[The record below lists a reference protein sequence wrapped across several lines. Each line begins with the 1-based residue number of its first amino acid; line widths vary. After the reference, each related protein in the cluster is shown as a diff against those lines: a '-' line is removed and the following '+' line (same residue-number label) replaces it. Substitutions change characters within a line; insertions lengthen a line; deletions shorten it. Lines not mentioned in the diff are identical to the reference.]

1 DYLLVRWPTLVGRC
15 FLLEVRCRRYGDGH
29 LEITYQRYTRSLI
42 LYDLHFRR
50 FATPFLDM
58 DASRM
63 KRRIATIRLTLT
75 KKAKV
80 TTTARPAATPRC
92 HPSEKREM
100 AKKRK
105 GPNKYDRN
113 WEDEQAYSK
122 TPTRFNPCQSY
133 SLYGLSPRGR
143 QGTPGTTWVTGQKA
157 IAWNGGLILFY
168 FIRFNF
174 EFSPLIDLL
183 RPVNISRGGYKGNR
197 PRKSYVENEEDF
209 PSLETSIKGR
219 NSAGSPDRRRQL
231 KDSIKPMQ
239 FNPDEQMS
247 PDEVKYST
255 QRHSRPQQAPS
266 TGNQQQLQPQQMQQ
280 QPIPQQQQQQQ
291 QQPPA
296 NYMSQAPPPPQQG
309 YYPPPPQHG
318 MCPPPPPP
326 EATTHITAPPPAQY
340 PQPPPVFRL
349 SSCWS
354 AAHDVSA
361 ASGSTAGQYFS
372 AAAKHI
378 RPLSALHSA
387 SPNSAGITTAMC
399 TTHFLVMEEINSAE
413 NYQISSSFSSRSGSL
428 VFGVLGKNFDP
439 FKSFSGDDRQCFS
452 RRVETP
458 FWIEQAGQFQ
468 SVNVF
473 YADRTLGPIIATPGT
488 EACKNE
494 KKTSIRSR

>member
-122 TPTRFNPCQSY
+122 TPT
-133 SLYGLSPRGR
+133 
-143 QGTPGTTWVTGQKA
+143 
-157 IAWNGGLILFY
+157 
-168 FIRFNF
+168 
-174 EFSPLIDLL
+174 
-183 RPVNISRGGYKGNR
+183 RGGYKGNR

-318 MCPPPPPP
+318 
-326 EATTHITAPPPAQY
+326 
-340 PQPPPVFRL
+340 
-349 SSCWS
+349 
-354 AAHDVSA
+354 
-361 ASGSTAGQYFS
+361 
-372 AAAKHI
+372 
-378 RPLSALHSA
+378 
-387 SPNSAGITTAMC
+387 
-399 TTHFLVMEEINSAE
+399 
-413 NYQISSSFSSRSGSL
+413 
-428 VFGVLGKNFDP
+428 
-439 FKSFSGDDRQCFS
+439 
-452 RRVETP
+452 
-458 FWIEQAGQFQ
+458 
-468 SVNVF
+468 
-473 YADRTLGPIIATPGT
+473 
-488 EACKNE
+488 
-494 KKTSIRSR
+494 